1 MSAVLVQV
9 AGHLA
14 IISKKNCAGKRPR
27 MKSKRWPDSNPITL
41 ALVVAL
47 AISASESIAQ
57 QSPPPTEGSAA
68 SASEVGLS
76 EQEKAQIREMGIARP
91 AETEKTIQKLDAERK
106 EASRRRQNPGAVRD
120 LILPLLQRLEKANR
134 PDSLQ
139 EFQAVRLELSDKL
152 RALKSQRVSIPRDL
166 GNQLAERVLLIY
178 EARAKFSDLPDYFP
192 IEVAAEYGSSPTVKR
207 FLTGILRGQK
217 GPAREYAI
225 NRLAWSQSLR
235 GDPEIFD
242 ILNGLYRDEW
252 KSNPAI
258 LGTMS
263 RLDREKA
270 LPLVVQEIQT
280 TDDVGLFNKGADLIS
295 EYGRTEL
302 LDHVLKRVKD
312 FPKAA
317 LAAENNPTTG
327 IYPELLVRYI
337 DQASGERLEWG
348 LGALEQNAQAILKG
362 YSVLARKLQSPDA
375 RSRKAV
381 AACLA
386 NLAIDGKVSAPRV
399 SADLQGQQN
408 REPDAGLK
416 EEIRQSLENIK
427 RRTARPG
434 P

>member
-1 MSAVLVQV
+1 
-9 AGHLA
+9 
-14 IISKKNCAGKRPR
+14 
-27 MKSKRWPDSNPITL
+27 MKSKRWPDSHLITL

-57 QSPPPTEGSAA
+57 QSPPSTDGSVA

-76 EQEKAQIREMGIARP
+76 EQEKAQLREMGKARP
-91 AETEKTIQKLDAERK
+91 AETEKTIQKLDEERK
-106 EASRRRQNPGAVRD
+106 EASRRRQTPGAVRD

-134 PDSLQ
+134 PDALQ
-139 EFQAVRLELSDKL
+139 EFQTVRLELSDKL
-152 RALKSQRVSIPRDL
+152 RALKGQRVSMPRDL

-178 EARAKFSDLPDYFP
+178 EARAKFRDSPDYFP
-192 IEVAAEYGSSPTVKR
+192 IEVAAEYGSSPSVKR
-207 FLTGILRGQK
+207 FLTGILRGQR
-217 GPAREYAI
+217 GPEREYAI

-235 GDPEIFD
+235 GDPQIFE

-252 KSNPAI
+252 QSNPAI

-263 RLDREKA
+263 RLNREKA
-270 LPLVVQEIQT
+270 LPLIVREIQT

-327 IYPELLVRYI
+327 IYPELLIRYI
-337 DQASGERLEWG
+337 EQASGERLEWG

-362 YSVLARKLQSPDA
+362 YPVLARKLQNPDA

-386 NLAIDGKVSAPRV
+386 NLAVDGKASAARV
-399 SADLQGQQN
+399 SEDLQAQLN
-408 REPDAGLK
+408 REPDARLK
-416 EEIRQSLENIK
+416 EEIHRFLESIK
-427 RRTARPG
+427 RHAAHPE